1 MTPWQVVILVLLCAL
16 GLGMVYILI
25 RLLRLENAPA
35 DLVHLREMAQ
45 RQDMTGS
52 SLIETTNEIRS
63 ELISAQ
69 RDLAALQSEL
79 KARQE
84 LERRNA
90 DALRRMEMVIAGTQS
105 KGAAGEH
112 ILEAIFSQLPAE
124 WQVRNYRVRGGVV
137 EFGLRLPNGMVL
149 PIDSKIPATEE
160 LARFHAAE
168 TDEIRQKLKG
178 DIEKEVLRRVAE
190 VRKYLDPDLT
200 IGLGLAVVPDGVYEL
215 CGAVLGKAS
224 AVNVLVINYS
234 LFLPYILLTY
244 KIALAASADI
254 DHYRLEGYLRGSEE
268 LIGKLEARLTGSYD
282 ASIRQL
288 GNSRD
293 EMLGM
298 VSQLRAGLLNL
309 RQFSI
314 AEVSEPYAQ
323 GIPGTYNDKH
333 DTHTDDGREP

>member
-1 MTPWQVVILVLLCAL
+1 MTLWQVVILGLLCVL
-16 GLGMVYILI
+16 GLGMVYLVI
-25 RLLRLENAPA
+25 RLFRLENAPS
-35 DLVHLREMAQ
+35 DLMHLREMAQ

-63 ELISAQ
+63 ELVSAQ

-112 ILEAIFSQLPAE
+112 ILEAIFCQLPVE
-124 WQVRNYRVRGGVV
+124 WQVRNYRVQGGVV

-149 PIDSKIPATEE
+149 PIDSKIPATEQ
-160 LARFHAAE
+160 LARFLAAE
-168 TDEIRQKLKG
+168 TAEVRQKLRG
-178 DIEKEVLRRVAE
+178 EIEKEVLRRVAE
-190 VRKYLDPDLT
+190 IRKYLDPDLT
-200 IGLGLAVVPDGVYEL
+200 IGFGLAVVPDGVYEL
-215 CGAVLGKAS
+215 CGPVLGKAS

-268 LIGKLEARLTGSYD
+268 LMGQLEARLTGSFD

-298 VSQLRAGLLNL
+298 VSRLRAGLLAL

-314 AEVSEPYAQ
+314 TEVNGPYAESTPQ
-323 GIPGTYNDKH
+323 ISD
-333 DTHTDDGREP
+333 DTHDIPTDQRRES